1 MSYRYSP
8 KSSFKRRMPIRSFR
22 DLGIYQ
28 TTEKISVEI
37 VKNIIPHI
45 PEESSLKK
53 DLADCSMQI
62 PHFIA
67 EAHSRR
73 FDDKAKAMK
82 LLEEVLFLCNKVV
95 VYLEQVRDIYSEEKP
110 PPQSPPLSPKGTPLA
125 PKGEILSLPKGDG
138 NTPSDLRSAT
148 PLDGNTPSDLRSAT
162 PLEKGNY
169 EVDRVSVDEI
179 IKKYFY
185 VRPKIFNFFKAWK
198 RFDEVPS
205 RPKEEKTTKNK
216 DKRE

>member
-1 MSYRYSP
+1 MAYRFSP
-8 KSSFKRRMPIRSFR
+8 KSNFKRRMPVRSFR

-37 VKNIIPHI
+37 MRNIIPRI

-53 DLADCSMQI
+53 DLADCCMKI

-73 FDDKAKAMK
+73 FDEKAKAMK

-95 VYLEQVRDIYSEEKP
+95 VYLEQTRDIYSIEP
-110 PPQSPPLSPKGTPLA
+110 PDADTHSGTGRQKTSTVKTGQTLEVQDASQSS
-125 PKGEILSLPKGDG
+125 
-138 NTPSDLRSAT
+138 
-148 PLDGNTPSDLRSAT
+148 PLDNGRTSTAQAPV
-162 PLEKGNY
+162 E
-169 EVDRVSVDEI
+169 RVVIDEI

-198 RFDEVPS
+198 RFANEDIK
-205 RPKEEKTTKNK
+205 KESSAKKP
-216 DKRE
+216 DIGAGS

>member
-8 KSSFKRRMPIRSFR
+8 KSRFRSKRPVRSFR

-37 VKNIIPHI
+37 MRNIIPHI

-53 DLADCSMQI
+53 DLADCCMKI

-73 FDDKAKAMK
+73 FDDKEKAMK

-95 VYLEQVRDIYSEEKP
+95 VYLEQVRDIYSEDVKRETEEGKQEQKSTAN
-110 PPQSPPLSPKGTPLA
+110 PQPVSCNEQA
-125 PKGEILSLPKGDG
+125 VVE
-138 NTPSDLRSAT
+138 
-148 PLDGNTPSDLRSAT
+148 
-162 PLEKGNY
+162 
-169 EVDRVSVDEI
+169 RVVIDEI

-185 VRPKIFNFFKAWK
+185 VRPKIFNFYKVWK
-198 RFDEVPS
+198 RFANEDS
-205 RPKEEKTTKNK
+205 KNK
-216 DKRE
+216 QKGAEDEK

>member
-8 KSSFKRRMPIRSFR
+8 KSGFKRRRPIRSFR

-73 FDDKAKAMK
+73 FR
-82 LLEEVLFLCNKVV
+82 ENN
-95 VYLEQVRDIYSEEKP
+95 EK
-110 PPQSPPLSPKGTPLA
+110 
-125 PKGEILSLPKGDG
+125 
-138 NTPSDLRSAT
+138 
-148 PLDGNTPSDLRSAT
+148 
-162 PLEKGNY
+162 
-169 EVDRVSVDEI
+169 
-179 IKKYFY
+179 
-185 VRPKIFNFFKAWK
+185 WK
-198 RFDEVPS
+198 RL
-205 RPKEEKTTKNK
+205 KN
-216 DKRE
+216 